1 MANHSKHGHECE
13 VCKPLRAANSPLTGP
28 TLGRR
33 SFFKL
38 AGAGVTGYFLAPA
51 LGTEVLAAPAPSAID
66 PKLVGKARNCIFI
79 LLTGAPS
86 HVDTFDLKVGPWT
99 PADFNPTGYNGVMF
113 PQGLMPRLAEQL
125 NRLAIVRNL
134 RAPALVHPLQ
144 QTWAQIARSP
154 SSALGKIAPNVG
166 SVVSLEF
173 EAQRKANQKLP
184 VFVSLNTG
192 GAVVGQGYFNG
203 LHAPFDVTA
212 APNGLTSLAHGND
225 GQTRFESRYSVLQ
238 MIDSG
243 LRTNS
248 PLGDDVT
255 TMGGFYE
262 RGKGMMYDPTVDA
275 VFKFTTDEQVRY
287 GGSTTVGQ
295 NTVNGTA
302 FGNSCIVARNL
313 VKADQGTRF
322 IQINF
327 GNWDHHQDI
336 YAKSETPNQTVPGI
350 YQMTAGLDMGLSNLL
365 TDLAAAPGVNGGSL
379 LDETL
384 IVAMGEFGRTVGPL
398 TDQDGRDHFFQH
410 FAVFAGGG
418 VAGGRVIGK
427 TTADGGGVQE
437 AQWSQGRPAQYEDVA
452 ATIYSAL
459 GINYLTIRRDD
470 PFGRGFE
477 YVPFANEGA
486 WYPILELFSRSVDSR
501 PPTGPRDSGRR
512 IS

>member
-1 MANHSKHGHECE
+1 MANHTKYGHECD
-13 VCKPLRAANSPLTGP
+13 VCNPLRSANSPLTGP

-33 SFFKL
+33 NFFKL
-38 AGAGVTGYFLAPA
+38 AGAGVTGYFLSPM
-51 LGTEVLAAPAPSAID
+51 LKTEALAASMSASMID
-66 PKLVGKARNCIFI
+66 AKLIGKARNCIFI

-86 HVDTFDLKVGPWT
+86 NMDTFDLKVGSWT
-99 PADFNPTGYNGVMF
+99 PSDFTPTSFNGVMF
-113 PQGLMPRLAEQL
+113 PQGLMPNLANML

-154 SSALGKIAPNVG
+154 SSALGEIAPNVG
-166 SVVSLEF
+166 SVVALEF

-192 GAVVGQGYFNG
+192 GAVVGQGYFSG
-203 LHAPFDVTA
+203 LYAPFDVTA
-212 APNGLTSLAHGND
+212 APNGITSLANAD
-225 GQTRFESRYSVLQ
+225 GRTTFDSRYSVLQ
-238 MIDSG
+238 MIDST

-262 RGKGMMYDPTVDA
+262 RGKGMMYDPAVDA
-275 VFKFTTDEQVRY
+275 AFKFTTDEQVRY

-365 TDLAAAPGVNGGSL
+365 TDLAAAPGLNGGTL

-398 TDQDGRDHFFQH
+398 TNQDGRDHYFQH

-418 VAGGRVIGK
+418 VSGGRVIGK

-437 AQWSQGRPAQYEDVA
+437 PQWSQNRPAQYEDVA

-477 YVPFANEGA
+477 YVPFANDGA
-486 WYPILELFSRSVDSR
+486 WYPILELFSRSVDPR
-501 PPTGPRDSGRR
+501 PPTGPRGSGRR